1 MRIRL
6 TSVEQETMSLRGIS
20 ETLEQHDEATYL
32 QDSQNED
39 IMHLQRAEI
48 LGQDVE
54 ALHARA
60 EAAKQRVEA
69 LQASFRAPQMD
80 IVDLQEPRRGNR
92 IEMAELWS
100 QAQDIEAQT
109 KIRMA
114 HDSMDHVIHQGT
126 AVAKN
131 ANNKRKWGSDHRRF
145 KSDCPKLKNQNR
157 VNQIWKGK
165 AHVNSNVVKDN
176 ADA

>member
-20 ETLEQHDEATYL
+20 ETLEQHDE
-32 QDSQNED
+32 DSQNED

-69 LQASFRAPQMD
+69 LQASFRDAQMD
-80 IVDLQEPRRGNR
+80 I
-92 IEMAELWS
+92 
-100 QAQDIEAQT
+100 T

-131 ANNKRKWGSDHRRF
+131 ANNKRKWGSDHSR
-145 KSDCPKLKNQNR
+145 
-157 VNQIWKGK
+157 
-165 AHVNSNVVKDN
+165 NSIQQQKKTWSG
-176 ADA
+176 

>member
-1 MRIRL
+1 
-6 TSVEQETMSLRGIS
+6 
-20 ETLEQHDEATYL
+20 
-32 QDSQNED
+32 
-39 IMHLQRAEI
+39 
-48 LGQDVE
+48 
-54 ALHARA
+54 
-60 EAAKQRVEA
+60 
-69 LQASFRAPQMD
+69 
-80 IVDLQEPRRGNR
+80 
-92 IEMAELWS
+92 
-100 QAQDIEAQT
+100 
-109 KIRMA
+109 MA

-131 ANNKRKWGSDHRRF
+131 ANNKRKWGSDHSRNSIQQQKKTWSGRF